1 MHIKQRTIL
10 KALMWMWV
18 SIGGVSTTD
27 GDIDNGGPRVV
38 VRIKGSIDDCVTGVT
53 ASETPPAASTG
64 VTGLNLDGVAST
76 LSVAECVA
84 TRYHTGESWP
94 PYPSFSMNTSY
105 AECIS
110 RRQHSFFTV
119 ILSQILP
126 RSVMKLQYLDST
138 PPARNDVCRF
148 LMRCNPP
155 PATRVYPVCN
165 N

>member
-110 RRQHSFFTV
+110 RRQHSLFDRDFIPDTTK
-119 ILSQILP
+119 IGHEIAIP
-126 RSVMKLQYLDST
+126 RSNST
-138 PPARNDVCRF
+138 SAQRRLSIPNE
-148 LMRCNPP
+148 M
-155 PATRVYPVCN
+155 
-165 N
+165 